1 VTNIEDNQENDT
13 VFAYT
18 STTTTVT
25 NRLSEDTVYTVDA
38 NGRVTKITNPL
49 SEETEFAWHADT
61 WELTILLGPKIDL
74 GGGNYSRHRVI
85 YTYGSTAATQHELR
99 KRQLYKL
106 TGPNGSNTLLA
117 EDEWTYNAQHDVLTH
132 EDPLGHITTN
142 TYKIVSG
149 ASIGLIETITN
160 AESEVIATY
169 QYELV
174 NGIYRAEWY
183 KNGVNKTWN
192 YDYNQNTAN
201 SYGIPDK
208 ITAPGGAL
216 TYYKIDVRG
225 RQYESTPPT
234 GNTSKIIYDAVDRA
248 IQMINPDGTSTHAVY
263 DCCHLVAEVDE
274 NGHGSTYEHNEMG
287 RLSKVTDANGDETTY
302 GYNAEGWQT
311 SVTDP
316 RGNTTT
322 FAHDE
327 LGRVT
332 LITYPGGWTEG

>member
-1 VTNIEDNQENDT
+1 M
-13 VFAYT
+13 
-18 STTTTVT
+18 
-25 NRLSEDTVYTVDA
+25 
-38 NGRVTKITNPL
+38 
-49 SEETEFAWHADT
+49 
-61 WELTILLGPKIDL
+61 
-74 GGGNYSRHRVI
+74 
-85 YTYGSTAATQHELR
+85 
-99 KRQLYKL
+99 
-106 TGPNGSNTLLA
+106 GSNTLLA
-117 EDEWTYNAQHDVLTH
+117 EEEWTYNTQHDVETY
-132 EDPLGHITTN
+132 ENPLGKITTYG
-142 TYKIVSG
+142 YKIVSG
-149 ASIGLIETITN
+149 ASIGLVETVTN
-160 AESEVIATY
+160 ALSQVIATY

-192 YDYNQNTAN
+192 YDYNQNAAN

-208 ITAPGGAL
+208 VTAPSGAI
-216 TYYKIDVRG
+216 TNSRIDVRG

-234 GNTSKIIYDAVDRA
+234 GNTSKIVYDAIDRA
-248 IQMINPDGTSTHAVY
+248 IQMINPDGTSTHTVY
-263 DCCHLVAEVDE
+263 DCCHLVAEIDE
-274 NGHGSTYEHNEMG
+274 NAHGSTYENDEMG

-332 LITYPGGWTEG
+332 LITYPGGWTEAYTYWEPGMVKSKTNAKSGGSSTTINYEYDDFYRLKKSTFRAARTQKSNTTLPAARRR